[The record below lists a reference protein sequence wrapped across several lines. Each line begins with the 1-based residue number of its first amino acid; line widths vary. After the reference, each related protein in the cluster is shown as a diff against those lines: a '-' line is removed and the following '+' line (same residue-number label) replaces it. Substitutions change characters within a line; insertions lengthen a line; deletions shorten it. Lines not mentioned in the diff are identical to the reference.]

1 MFIFSFISL
10 IYLFFIIR
18 IERCEFKCI
27 ISIMVF
33 VYWGIGVSRFL
44 IVLISLFRVVVIC
57 LSSVVIGIMF
67 RIIEVE

>member
-1 MFIFSFISL
+1 
-10 IYLFFIIR
+10 
-18 IERCEFKCI
+18 
-27 ISIMVF
+27 MVF